1 MVNKVLL
8 QALPDS
14 SNLLFASQKRQSKHS
29 STDHNRPTKMLSIIY
44 DQSTSNMT
52 YWTVFA
58 EDKYREACSKSS
70 TLNYKTHRITH
81 FKLSLLSQ
89 AIFFIQK

>member
-1 MVNKVLL
+1 
-8 QALPDS
+8 
-14 SNLLFASQKRQSKHS
+14 
-29 STDHNRPTKMLSIIY
+29 MLSIIY

-89 AIFFIQK
+89 AIFSYKNELRAINQTSETKEAQFIAT